1 MNPLRRLRELG
12 QSVWVDDIR
21 RAWLLD
27 GTFRR
32 WIDEDGVSGVTS
44 NPAIFEKAISA
55 GGEYDGPIRT
65 LAREGHS
72 AAAIYEALAIED
84 IRRAADLLRPAFDA
98 TGADGFASL
107 EVSPHYAD
115 DTEATLREARRL
127 WRALDRPNVMIKVPG
142 TAAGLPA
149 IRTLLGEGV
158 NVNIT
163 LLFGLDRYR
172 EVVEC
177 FLAALEER
185 ATAGKSVEGIASV
198 ASFFISRVDTLVDAR
213 LDAMGTPQAR
223 ALRGRAAIASAQLAY
238 QFQRE
243 WTESARWR
251 RLLALGAHPQRLLWA
266 STSPKDPAYE
276 DTRYVEALVG
286 PLTVNTMPTA
296 TLDAYRDHGRPEV
309 RLPEDVADARAIWQA
324 LWELGIEAQAVSDAL
339 ERDGIRKFVQPFDKL
354 QQALERF
361 SPSPGRGPGRGSLKR
376 GRGEGPTSRS
386 P

>member
-21 RAWLLD
+21 RAWLQD

-55 GGEYDGPIRT
+55 GGEYDGPIRA
-65 LAREGHS
+65 LARSGREAG
-72 AAAIYEALAIED
+72 AIYETLAIED
-84 IRRAADLLRPAFDA
+84 IRMAADLLRPTYDA
-98 TGADGFASL
+98 TGGDGFASL
-107 EVSPHYAD
+107 EVSPHYAG

-243 WTESARWR
+243 WTESGRWR

-266 STSPKDPAYE
+266 STSPKDPSYE

-286 PLTVNTMPTA
+286 PQTVNTMPTA

-309 RLPEDVADARAIWQA
+309 RLPEDVDGARAIWQA
-324 LWELGIEAQAVSDAL
+324 LWELGIQAQAVSDAL

-354 QQALERF
+354 QPALELRARA
-361 SPSPGRGPGRGSLKR
+361 SA
-376 GRGEGPTSRS
+376 
-386 P
+386 